1 LKLAGSL
8 ALVCATVLA
17 SLPGLSPSAAAQDL
31 QRDDIAVA
39 QGQYFREDI
48 FLPADGSIWQVTA
61 VVLNNTSRIDL
72 YIVRTTDL
80 VFGYP
85 DSAFSPLETRENVS
99 YASILWRPDS
109 RREAFS
115 LIVDNL
121 DNSRPSDARPTG
133 EVHVRL
139 VRSPPLHTNPEAT
152 AALGAGTSV
161 CAAGLALGAVGLA
174 VYLKR
179 RPRPETDEVAL
190 ADVPR
195 IEVPV
200 DVPPRPR
207 GVWKEQDPEELEP

>member
-1 LKLAGSL
+1 MAGSL
-8 ALVCATVLA
+8 ALAGVTVLA
-17 SLPGLSPSAAAQDL
+17 ALPALALSAAAQDL

-39 QGQYFREDI
+39 PGKYFREDI
-48 FLPADGSIWQVTA
+48 FLPSDGSVWQVTA
-61 VVLNNTSRIDL
+61 VVLNGTGPIDL
-72 YIVRTTDL
+72 YILRTTDL

-85 DSAFSPLETRENVS
+85 DSAFSALESRENVS
-99 YASILWRPDS
+99 YASILWRPES

-121 DNSRPSDARPTG
+121 DNSQPDDARPAG

-152 AALGAGTSV
+152 AALQAGTSV
-161 CAAGLALGAVGLA
+161 CAASLVLGAVGVA

-179 RPRPETDEVAL
+179 RPRPESDEVAL

-200 DVPPRPR
+200 DVPARPR
-207 GVWKEQDPEELEP
+207 GAWKEQDPEEMEP